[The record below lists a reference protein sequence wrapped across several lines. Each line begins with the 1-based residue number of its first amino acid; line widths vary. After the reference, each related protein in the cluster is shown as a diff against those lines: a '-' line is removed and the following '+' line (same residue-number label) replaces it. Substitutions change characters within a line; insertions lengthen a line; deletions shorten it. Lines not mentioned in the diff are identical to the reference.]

1 MRNPSKKIIKI
12 KLKKGDEVIVIAGK
26 NKGKTGKILSVI
38 PALNK
43 VIVSGI
49 NIAKKHMKPN
59 NQQAGGITD
68 KEIMEMALDET
79 FFSQSREPWNSK
91 TPFQTTIRQPR
102 FVRGEGNKD
111 GVYRTNRLG
120 GDDLDVDP
128 DLWDRQGWEEDA

>member
-68 KEIMEMALDET
+68 KEMPIQISNIAYYDKEL
-79 FFSQSREPWNSK
+79 K
-91 TPFQTTIRQPR
+91 KG
-102 FVRGEGNKD
+102 VRIGYSFIKD
-111 GVYRTNRLG
+111 GSKVRINKKNNK
-120 GDDLDVDP
+120 
-128 DLWDRQGWEEDA
+128 EIS